1 MTPEHQDGTNGG
13 SKQDMQAL
21 QNHNLLIALAHGGS
35 SGGSQHFAMPDIP
48 YALKQYLPSVKSAL
62 KSAEAV

>member
-35 SGGSQHFAMPDIP
+35 SGGSQHFAMPVSI
-48 YALKQYLPSVKSAL
+48 VIF
-62 KSAEAV
+62 

>member
-35 SGGSQHFAMPDIP
+35 SGGSQHFAMPVSFIFFCINI
-48 YALKQYLPSVKSAL
+48 S
-62 KSAEAV
+62 

>member
-1 MTPEHQDGTNGG
+1 MENLFIFCLESKNQEVLTPEHQDGTNGG

-35 SGGSQHFAMPDIP
+35 SGGSQHFAMPVSSI
-48 YALKQYLPSVKSAL
+48 LI
-62 KSAEAV
+62 